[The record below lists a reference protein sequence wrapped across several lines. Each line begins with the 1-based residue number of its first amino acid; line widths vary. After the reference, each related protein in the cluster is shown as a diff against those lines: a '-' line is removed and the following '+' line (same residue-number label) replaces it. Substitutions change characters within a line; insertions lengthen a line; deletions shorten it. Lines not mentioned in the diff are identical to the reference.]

1 MKKRTSMT
9 AAEAFAMLQNDPKYQ
24 ARHQAKEQMLAEKEA
39 RARAEQKQLSEDL
52 TTVGIHVT
60 SAWDLLPVESY
71 PEAVPILI
79 EHLQKPYSDGV
90 LGGIARALTV
100 REAVPYWD
108 ILVKEYLKT
117 ENMPRP
123 LGEAK
128 DGLAVAIGGIT
139 NYNDE
144 AMMKVVIDLLK
155 DKRHGESRVLM
166 LRLLR
171 KSNLPIV
178 KVTLQVLMK
187 DTDLSK
193 EILSWKE
200 NSQRSVG

>member
-1 MKKRTSMT
+1 MT
-9 AAEAFAMLQNDPKYQ
+9 AAELMAELQADPEYQ
-24 ARHQAKEQMLAEKEA
+24 AKHQEKERMLAEKEA
-39 RARAEQKQLSEDL
+39 NARAEQKQLSEEL
-52 TTVGIHVT
+52 AKVGIHVT
-60 SAWDLLPVESY
+60 SAWDLLPIKAY

-100 REAVPYWD
+100 REAVPYWN
-108 ILVKEYLKT
+108 ILVGQYLKT
-117 ENMPRP
+117 ENKPRP

-128 DGLAVAIGGIT
+128 DGLAVAVGGIA

-144 AMMKVVIDLLK
+144 DMMRVVIDILK

-171 KSNLPIV
+171 KSSLPIAKDAINELV
-178 KVTLQVLMK
+178 SDLQ
-187 DTDLSK
+187 LSK
-193 EILSWKE
+193 EILSW
-200 NSQRSVG
+200 G